1 MCNRS
6 TATQMLLPCVWLSTS
21 LYFFTLQWYIVKL
34 TLGFISLRPWQT
46 ANRLKCGL
54 KSELN
59 WETLIFTSVMW
70 TVWSWGRSVFHIL
83 GVAPLTG
90 PVAKT
95 PQLSE
100 DQGQQTTVG
109 RVLLDNTHFSMLFPF
124 TLIFCGWKN
133 NEDFEKRDSSVLA
146 AGCPICEVIKCLT
159 GSLQPNRP
167 KPLPDHLLSTKIYWN
182 VSDQSRHYSL
192 HCNHELLFWW
202 MRQRWCHTSLHH
214 VLVLTDL
221 WSKI

>member
-1 MCNRS
+1 
-6 TATQMLLPCVWLSTS
+6 MLLPCVWLSTS

-70 TVWSWGRSVFHIL
+70 TVWFWVRSVFHIL

-109 RVLLDNTHFSMLFPF
+109 RVLLDNTHFSKLFTIHSDF
-124 TLIFCGWKN
+124 LWMEKQWRFWKAWLKCTCGWLSNLWGYKMSHRI
-133 NEDFEKRDSSVLA
+133 FTTKQAQTSSRPLA
-146 AGCPICEVIKCLT
+146 FHQNILECLR
-159 GSLQPNRP
+159 SISALLIALQPLIIILVNASA
-167 KPLPDHLLSTKIYWN
+167 LMSHITASF
-182 VSDQSRHYSL
+182 SL
-192 HCNHELLFWW
+192 F
-202 MRQRWCHTSLHH
+202 QQ
-214 VLVLTDL
+214 
-221 WSKI
+221 I